1 MLMKQINL
9 ELDFVAIILCAGA
22 SLASGTISVLH
33 HKACSPKPLTLLMAV
48 RQRLDRFE
56 EMGSHHIVRQ
66 SRGKNE
72 SDQKELE
79 VNLQLL

>member
-33 HKACSPKPLTLLMAV
+33 HKACSRK
-48 RQRLDRFE
+48 
-56 EMGSHHIVRQ
+56 G
-66 SRGKNE
+66 
-72 SDQKELE
+72 
-79 VNLQLL
+79 